1 MTGCHTVAEW
11 YAYPGDPET
20 YAGGSLELLAG
31 VTLPDRSEW
40 GGVGLKPDQILSPF
54 FCLISLLPAL

>member
-1 MTGCHTVAEW
+1 MTGCRQVAGGF
-11 YAYPGDPET
+11 AYPCDLQS

-40 GGVGLKPDQILSPF
+40 GEARLKPDQIIFPF
-54 FCLISLLPAL
+54 FGLMYLLPVL